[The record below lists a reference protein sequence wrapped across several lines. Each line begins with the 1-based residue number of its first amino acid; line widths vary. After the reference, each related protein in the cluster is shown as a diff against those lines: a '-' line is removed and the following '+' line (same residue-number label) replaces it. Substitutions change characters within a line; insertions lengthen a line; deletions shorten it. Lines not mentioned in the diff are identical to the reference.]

1 MSYNEYM
8 IEYQIIAGDTI
19 QNNFAFLEASSPEN
33 ARDKLILK
41 RDEMIKIINVVLCDE
56 DYWRLK

>member
-1 MSYNEYM
+1 M